1 MKTLGLDGV
10 DTADDA
16 GACADDAAAYD
27 DDESGAGERSF
38 LTYFKFRNCARSNL
52 MVDHQMGKV
61 ANQHMLEQRENL
73 EMVLKQVAIDLLH
86 TLNSLRLLTLC
97 GRC

>member
-1 MKTLGLDGV
+1 MMMQHDVLMMQQHVLMITLEQVKETSGTRPNT
-10 DTADDA
+10 TA
-16 GACADDAAAYD
+16 
-27 DDESGAGERSF
+27 
-38 LTYFKFRNCARSNL
+38 
-52 MVDHQMGKV
+52 DHQMGKV